1 MLIMMMEE
9 LNLITDRERRI
20 TEKVGWRWGL
30 GGKCL
35 NLVIPNIKD

>member
-9 LNLITDRERRI
+9 LNVITDRERI